1 MIAEQGG
8 AVNGCDATTAAAGT
22 IAGNI
27 INRIQLQDATGL
39 VGYENELT

>member
-8 AVNGCDATTAAAGT
+8 AVNRCDATTAATGT

-27 INRIQLQDATGL
+27 VISYQFQDATGL
-39 VGYENELT
+39 VGNENELT